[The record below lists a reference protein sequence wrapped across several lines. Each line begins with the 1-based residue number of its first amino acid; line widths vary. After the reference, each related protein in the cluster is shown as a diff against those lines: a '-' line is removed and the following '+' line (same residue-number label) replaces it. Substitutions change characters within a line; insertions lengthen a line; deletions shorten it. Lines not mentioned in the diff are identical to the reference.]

1 VKNAFGEQLF
11 ELFNKKG
18 NVLVVERE
26 STRYY
31 FKKKPMIVPKD
42 YSRPP

>member
-1 VKNAFGEQLF
+1 VKNAFREQLL

-18 NVLVVERE
+18 NVLVVEWG
-26 STRYY
+26 STRHY
-31 FKKKPMIVPKD
+31 FKKKPMTVAKD